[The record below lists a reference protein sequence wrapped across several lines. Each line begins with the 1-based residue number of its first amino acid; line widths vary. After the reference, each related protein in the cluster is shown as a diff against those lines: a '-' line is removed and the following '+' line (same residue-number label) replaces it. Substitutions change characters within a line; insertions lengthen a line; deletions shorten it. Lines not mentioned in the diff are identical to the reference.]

1 MNIEPEKSFSFL
13 KRLFFPLLC
22 MLVLMNL
29 STLLLHSVGNSIL
42 YSQHSLQTATT
53 LKRFSVFPYVFFV
66 FSLSLFAIKFSIRS
80 LFPKILN
87 FFILSLIILISF
99 SFYPENENNLLIIWW
114 NHYFANQETPH
125 IMGILKK
132 WDVSLIY
139 LATKMINPTV
149 FSVLLW
155 GIMNQA
161 TRFSEAIKYYIP
173 LTILS
178 QIICLPF
185 TLNLASLQETY
196 PNPLQQTQLFTFLAC
211 LGLAG
216 ILIIYY
222 KMLKKL
228 PFERWNLDRID
239 SVQLDQ
245 GSPIF
250 SFGFLIASLGILTL
264 FIDLYFKNQISN
276 TLTSPKEYAVFM
288 QTSSSAIGKG
298 TLAISLLCLFLGP
311 WLLKQ
316 KGWNFTILLSPVF
329 IGVSFLLFLGSVN
342 YSFFPLEF
350 GMLCEIFLKGLKTN
364 LFFPL
369 IQIAYLSI
377 PSNSRFKTKSWAELI
392 IAPLL
397 GFAGGSLIQLSL
409 DLFGTMTAVSPFL
422 ASTSICIIGL
432 IFIIASFIGSRK
444 GLRNTGLV
452 LHQQKADGFG

>member
-1 MNIEPEKSFSFL
+1 
-13 KRLFFPLLC
+13 
-22 MLVLMNL
+22 
-29 STLLLHSVGNSIL
+29 
-42 YSQHSLQTATT
+42 
-53 LKRFSVFPYVFFV
+53 
-66 FSLSLFAIKFSIRS
+66 
-80 LFPKILN
+80 
-87 FFILSLIILISF
+87 
-99 SFYPENENNLLIIWW
+99 
-114 NHYFANQETPH
+114 
-125 IMGILKK
+125 MGILKK
-132 WDVSLIY
+132 WHVSLIY
-139 LATKMINPTV
+139 LSTKMINPTV